1 MKMKSN
7 SKFIMLGVIALTG
20 VTAFT
25 SCSSDESV
33 PVNPT
38 FDGQS
43 VKTAFALNIPHA
55 AKGTRM
61 SEETVQGQA
70 TPVFRGMD
78 EIFLFP
84 LSVAPAAGEE
94 TVFPFSI
101 ISLGDLG
108 TSEISTT
115 KSSKIYAD
123 VNVSVGTTNFLFYGT
138 AATKTATDAA
148 NTAKFSNGYV
158 TSTLA
163 TTNAST
169 KDIEFSLNPVH
180 STVTDALTT
189 PEAYLAGVLNYIMAA
204 SDGAATPTTWA
215 SLKAST
221 EPRYQ
226 LLKDTYNAL
235 AKATDIRGGSA
246 NAVLFTVNALYNNID
261 YALSIAANNTENT
274 TLRAIYSDIKTR
286 IEAYFTATA
295 TGLTGTD
302 PQGYRVDKYSLAYQ
316 TGSMTV
322 GSTNYTVDAKITN
335 FPVEQSLPEG
345 AAQLTWNDT
354 DSKFE
359 YLNTPKVVNG
369 TTNAIDVTKICYPV
383 ELMYYCN
390 TPAKAS
396 NKSYN
401 ITTEWPQT
409 TSNWD
414 AETFWTSDWK
424 DIVSSTTRSIA
435 LRDNINY
442 GVALLK
448 VTVKASGT
456 ENTKTTKYELEDN
469 AAAKGDAAENRW
481 IPIKDAGF
489 PLSGV
494 FVGGQPSVVGWNFL
508 SAATAQKY
516 NRNADRTYVVYD
528 CDMNGTPAATQGTA
542 TGANYTLVFDNYKQ
556 GETEANQDPVN
567 VALEFTN
574 NTEQDFYGFD
584 GLICK
589 GQKFYLIGQLNPN
602 ATSGVSGSITW
613 PTDPTGATSKYAE
626 RFPANN
632 VKRVFIQD
640 YTTTANFTIND
651 LKKAYVTIPDLRVA
665 SLELGL
671 SVDLTWNSGLTY
683 DVPLGN

>member
-1 MKMKSN
+1 MKMKKLFS
-7 SKFIMLGVIALTG
+7 FVVLGAIALAGATM
-20 VTAFT
+20 FN
-25 SCSSDESV
+25 SCSSEDAV

-84 LSVAPAAGEE
+84 LSAAPAAGGE

-108 TSEISTT
+108 TSDITTT

-138 AATKTATDAA
+138 AATKTAVDAA
-148 NTAKFSNGYV
+148 NSAKFSNGYV

-163 TTNAST
+163 TDNAST

-204 SDGAATPTTWA
+204 SDGATTPTTWA

-274 TLRAIYSDIKTR
+274 TLRAIYSNIKTR
-286 IEAYFTATA
+286 IEEYFTATA
-295 TGLTGTD
+295 TNQTGTD

-316 TGSMTV
+316 TGSKTV
-322 GSTNYTVDAKITN
+322 GSTDYTVDTKITN

-369 TTNAIDVTKICYPV
+369 TTDVIDVTKICYPV

-409 TSNWD
+409 TADWD

-448 VTVKASGT
+448 VTVKASGI
-456 ENTKTTKYELEDN
+456 ENTSTSKYELEDN

-481 IPIKDAGF
+481 IPIDNAGF

-508 SAATAQKY
+508 SAATAQNY
-516 NRNADRTYVVYD
+516 NSNADRSYVVYD
-528 CDMNGTPAATQGTA
+528 CDMNGSPAATQGTA

-556 GETEANQDPVN
+556 AAVEADQDAVN

-574 NTEQDFYGFD
+574 NTGQDFYGFD

-602 ATSGVSGSITW
+602 ATSGLSGSITW
-613 PTDPTGATSKYAE
+613 PTDASGATTKYQE
-626 RFPANN
+626 RFPANG

-640 YTTTANFTIND
+640 YTTTANFTIKD

-671 SVDLTWNSGLTY
+671 SVDLTWRSGITY
-683 DVPLGN
+683 DVDLGN